1 MKILKVFASAFL
13 LGFSSLL
20 FAAVNLNTATEAELA
35 GLDGVGEAKAAAI
48 IKHREDNGPF
58 ESVDDFTQV
67 TGVGDSTLEK
77 NRDNLTVEAKKK

>member
-1 MKILKVFASAFL
+1 MKTFKLLASAFL

-35 GLDGVGEAKAAAI
+35 SLDGVGEAKAAAI
-48 IKHREDNGPF
+48 IKYREDNGPF
-58 ESVDDFTQV
+58 ETVDDFTAV
-67 TGVGDSTLEK
+67 PGVGDSTLER